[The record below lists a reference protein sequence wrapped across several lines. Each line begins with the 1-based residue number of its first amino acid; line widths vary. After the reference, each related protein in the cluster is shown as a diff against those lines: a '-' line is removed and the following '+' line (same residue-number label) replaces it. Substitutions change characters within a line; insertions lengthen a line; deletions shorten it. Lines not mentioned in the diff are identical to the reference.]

1 MPRGDRTGPEGE
13 GPLTGRQLGYGA
25 GYDSPGYA
33 KAFAHNRGGRAGN
46 RGWGRARGFFWQGQV
61 TAPAEIPAEPV
72 HFSELNIMK
81 AEMEELKSNVSS
93 ILKILNKKESV
104 KKEK

>member
-25 GYDSPGYA
+25 GYDSPGFV
-33 KAFAHNRGGRAGN
+33 KAVGRS
-46 RGWGRARGFFWQGQV
+46 RGWGAGRGRGQGRGYFWQGQAS
-61 TAPAEIPAEPV
+61 APVDLPAEPV
-72 HFSELNIMK
+72 HFDELNTIK
-81 AEMEELKSNVSS
+81 AEMAELKSNVSS
-93 ILKILNKKESV
+93 ILKILNKKEPI